1 MVNPGLETDPS
12 SYELWSLGAQW
23 VSAGAAVFAVFVA
36 AVFGWL
42 TLVNNR
48 RSKDTQERATLIAA
62 TDKQDAPQS
71 LRASRDETNGARLTV
86 RHNLGERWQIVNEG
100 PATCIIDDVAGLTT
114 LDKKRL
120 EVVAAEPDSLSPG
133 ETKEFILLSRLTL
146 TGPANI
152 VVSFRLEPGGSLL
165 RQVLLVPAP

>member
-1 MVNPGLETDPS
+1 VNAGLATDVS
-12 SYELWSLGAQW
+12 LYEAWSLGAQW
-23 VSAGAAVFAVFVA
+23 VSAGAAVLAVFVA

-62 TDKQDAPQS
+62 TDEQDAPPS
-71 LRASRDETNGARLTV
+71 LRASRVESNGARLTI
-86 RHNLGERWQIVNEG
+86 RHYSGEHWQIVNEG
-100 PATCIIDDVAGLTT
+100 PATCIIDDVAGLTA

-120 EVVAAEPDSLSPG
+120 TAVAAEPDSLSPG
-133 ETKEFILLSRLTL
+133 EAKEFILVSRLTQ

-152 VVSFRLEPGGSLL
+152 VVSFRVEPGGSLL

>member
-1 MVNPGLETDPS
+1 
-12 SYELWSLGAQW
+12 
-23 VSAGAAVFAVFVA
+23 VFVA